1 MPGCWMRDPVVS
13 FVIPARDE
21 ARYVARALA
30 SVAAQDWPVAELEAV
45 VVDNGSR
52 DGTAQVVE
60 AFAARHPELRVRLVT
75 EPVRGRGR
83 AKNAGVR
90 AARGLW
96 LVFLDADSAAS
107 PGLVHAVLRRAQAGF
122 PAGSIR
128 VVADSQ
134 DPLDRGFF
142 ALLEFG
148 KQRFGIR
155 AQMFYCRR
163 DLFERLGGFRED
175 LEIAEDLEFLR
186 RVQAAGV
193 STCHVTE
200 AHIAT
205 SCRRLRALPLRL
217 GMLHTFCRWA
227 LAHVGIGRRWPY

>member
-1 MPGCWMRDPVVS
+1 MREPEVS
-13 FVIPARDE
+13 FVIPARNE
-21 ARYVARALA
+21 TAYVAAALE
-30 SVAAQDWPVAELEAV
+30 SVAHQDWPLQEVEAV
-45 VVDNGSR
+45 VVDNGSS

-60 AFAARHPELRVRLVT
+60 AFCRRHPTLAVRLVA

-83 AKNAGVR
+83 AKNAGAR
-90 AARGLW
+90 AARGRW

-107 PGLVHAVLRRAQAGF
+107 PNLVRAVLERARQGY

-128 VVADSQ
+128 VVADSP
-134 DPLDRGFF
+134 DRLERGFF
-142 ALLEFG
+142 ALLEWG

-163 DLFERLGGFRED
+163 DLFSQLGGFHEE
-175 LEIAEDLEFLR
+175 LEIAEDLDFLR
-186 RVQAAGV
+186 RLQRAGV
-193 STCHVTE
+193 PTCHVTE

-205 SCRRLRALPLRL
+205 SPRRLRALPLRL
-217 GMLHTFCRWA
+217 GILFTFCRWA